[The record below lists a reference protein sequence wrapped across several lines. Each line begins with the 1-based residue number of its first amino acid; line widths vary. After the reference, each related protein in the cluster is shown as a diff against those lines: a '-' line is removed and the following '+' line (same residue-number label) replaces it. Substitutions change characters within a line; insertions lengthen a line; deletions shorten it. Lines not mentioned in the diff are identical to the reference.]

1 MKRKILMIVACLFM
15 VVMASCPL
23 EAESFAGREAEMN
36 KKCAYIT
43 DKATQQECI
52 AYKEYLQEP
61 NSHLAHQLLH
71 TTYTAKQ
78 NFSKSNK

>member
-43 DKATQQECI
+43 DKAC
-52 AYKEYLQEP
+52 
-61 NSHLAHQLLH
+61 LL
-71 TTYTAKQ
+71 YT
-78 NFSKSNK
+78 SRCV

>member
-43 DKATQQECI
+43 DNATQQEFI
-52 AYKEYLQEP
+52 AYKEYLQ
-61 NSHLAHQLLH
+61 Q
-71 TTYTAKQ
+71 K
-78 NFSKSNK
+78 SKNLS